1 MKIIATIQDG
11 KKYLAEVSEY
21 EIRLLSGGTIKSYPR
36 IGIEIKVHE
45 VYLKTTSLVSQAE
58 EAKKVANNFRALADL
73 LDTFAPS
80 VQALVQQPNTDET
93 EGEQ

>member
-21 EIRLLSGGTIKSYPR
+21 EIWLLSGGTIKSYPR

-45 VYLKTTSLVSQAE
+45 VYLKTTSLVSQAD
-58 EAKKVANNFRALADL
+58 NFRALADL

-80 VQALVQQPNTDET
+80 IQALVQEPPGANET
-93 EGEQ
+93 EEEQ